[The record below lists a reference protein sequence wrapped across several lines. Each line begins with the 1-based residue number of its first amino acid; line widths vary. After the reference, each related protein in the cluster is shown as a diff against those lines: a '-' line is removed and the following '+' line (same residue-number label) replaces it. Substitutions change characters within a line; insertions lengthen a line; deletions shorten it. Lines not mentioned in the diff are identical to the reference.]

1 MTLYPIILGL
11 VNTTMGEGIGGV
23 PYTVPGQCWVNCV
36 CMCVHIQT
44 STNLRVILETHSKH
58 ASAVPGCN
66 RLLLL
71 QVWWKGL
78 RLSHIL
84 INHAVKPHDEEK
96 WPLHK
101 AYDVQAVAVLCGNIN
116 KVSVGPIWHFVRNKI
131 RGGSKIS
138 LNKKDHL
145 QQISYIK
152 LIGTALHV
160 FGIFMSENK
169 NHVLSK

>member
-36 CMCVHIQT
+36 YVCPH
-44 STNLRVILETHSKH
+44 TNLYKPQSNTGDTQQACISCSWMQPTTAVTGLMKGTQTQPYTNQPCSKTT
-58 ASAVPGCN
+58 
-66 RLLLL
+66 
-71 QVWWKGL
+71 WWSGL
-78 RLSHIL
+78 FIRPMMFKL
-84 INHAVKPHDEEK
+84 
-96 WPLHK
+96 W
-101 AYDVQAVAVLCGNIN
+101 AVLCGNIN